1 MTYLQSAPGDEP
13 VIVEGHFDAPIKRV
27 FQAWTTPDA
36 VKAWFGTDSHQLAN
50 AEIDLRVG
58 GAYRFEF
65 KGSDDTKSHF
75 EGEYLTI
82 KPEQQLVFSWRHVVT
97 GADGSRDET
106 AVSQVTV
113 NFDETNGQ
121 TRIHLQHE
129 AIQHADG
136 RKGVG
141 GGWEDSFKHLQ
152 TLFSPGC

>member
-65 KGSDDTKSHF
+65 KGSD
-75 EGEYLTI
+75 
-82 KPEQQLVFSWRHVVT
+82 
-97 GADGSRDET
+97 ET